1 MRSAR
6 SHIILWSP
14 VGRVLTYYTC
24 SHVTVP
30 SCLIIL
36 SHVPLLDSVHISL
49 LTVTYD
55 KQMQPYP
62 ASLFSKTSLSRALS
76 LSRRSL
82 GHSCLPRVGVS
93 LCSSHSVT
101 FRSYPSFSTCVI
113 IDCCAHTTC
122 LSIHFRVICLVPR
135 HRVITRLCCLVFCS
149 LLSLSFVSIVEPHVF
164 KRSPYQS
171 LETDIFPAPFSLIF
185 SVCQPSQDDFSFASL
200 RRTTRID
207 GDGPGPSYVQ
217 VGPAVCALTT
227 PLFQFSLSLSYRTL
241 THTAQRRNSEVG
253 VDGYEFVSY
262 TKMLLDC
269 MGCHITMQPSNILG
283 SRGQRIVMAYA
294 LS

>member
-1 MRSAR
+1 MLCILSALVPCR
-6 SHIILWSP
+6 FLAFSDAPPCHLFIPYCQIKASQISPTYPRPTHLRDALRAISYHP
-14 VGRVLTYYTC
+14 VGLVLTYYTC

-30 SCLIIL
+30 SCLIVL

-122 LSIHFRVICLVPR
+122 LSIHFRVMCLVPR
-135 HRVITRLCCLVFCS
+135 HRVITGLCCLVFCC
-149 LLSLSFVSIVEPHVF
+149 LLSLSLVSIVEPHVF

-185 SVCQPSQDDFSFASL
+185 SVCQPSQDDFSKNNAY
-200 RRTTRID
+200 RRRRARAV
-207 GDGPGPSYVQ
+207 YVQ

-227 PLFQFSLSLSYRTL
+227 PLFQFCLSLSYRTH
-241 THTAQRRNSEVG
+241 THHPTA
-253 VDGYEFVSY
+253 
-262 TKMLLDC
+262 
-269 MGCHITMQPSNILG
+269 
-283 SRGQRIVMAYA
+283 
-294 LS
+294 